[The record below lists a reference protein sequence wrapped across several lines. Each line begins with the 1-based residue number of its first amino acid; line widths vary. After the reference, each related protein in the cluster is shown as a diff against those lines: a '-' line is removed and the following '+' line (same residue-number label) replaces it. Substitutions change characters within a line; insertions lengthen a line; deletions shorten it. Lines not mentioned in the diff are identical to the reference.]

1 MQKATKNKSTIYKP
15 QITIDPNMRDYSDDP
30 FIVKKVERAR
40 AFIAKH
46 GLPDEKLLHKGSRG
60 S

>member
-1 MQKATKNKSTIYKP
+1 MSTVDHKKDEP
-15 QITIDPNMRDYSDDP
+15 GVTIVHDMRDYSKDP

-46 GLPDEKLLHKGSRG
+46 GLPKEMKSTKKGK
-60 S
+60 

>member
-1 MQKATKNKSTIYKP
+1 MANKLQKKKHGLI
-15 QITIDPNMRDYSDDP
+15 ITIDPDMRDYSNDP

-46 GLPDEKLLHKGSRG
+46 GLPKQDRTRKSK
-60 S
+60 

>member
-1 MQKATKNKSTIYKP
+1 MILYLHNISK
-15 QITIDPNMRDYSDDP
+15 DP

-46 GLPDEKLLHKGSRG
+46 GLPEDKPARKIRKSKK

>member
-1 MQKATKNKSTIYKP
+1 MRNTIKKERP
-15 QITIDPNMRDYSDDP
+15 GITIDPNMRDYSQDP

-46 GLPDEKLLHKGSRG
+46 GLPEDMPGKKSKKK
-60 S
+60 